1 MFNIWLAG
9 KTRAAGILLGI
20 LGVVTAGAA
29 NAITY
34 TYSDKY
40 SSCDTLTVSSAGA
53 ITCNC
58 SSQFTQSGGAFVC
71 ATGGTTAFHFN
82 FVRQLSC
89 ASGLDI
95 NATTGRVDCATTLP
109 SCTLSAAPL
118 GPVAPGDV
126 VALSA
131 NCNNLPTSYQW
142 ASTPELVPASHTA
155 TVTIPPLSPAGYYAY
170 SVRAANS
177 SGSGNSASA
186 IVKVAVPGQSGPFA
200 YVPGNGNSG
209 KVSLLDTASHTAS
222 PNVFNVGAIPVGVA
236 VHPSGIKAYVTN
248 QGHNT
253 VSVIDTA
260 TNRVMATVDVAPVGQ
275 GPAGVA
281 ITPDGRKAYVANYVT
296 DKVSVID
303 TVTDA
308 VLRTVTLPAGSKP
321 IGVAA
326 IKKADGTQQ
335 VFVANSGTN
344 TVSVITVSVI
354 DTVPD
359 TITHVV
365 NTDAGPHG
373 VAAKPDGTKVYV
385 ANSTSNGVTVIDTGT
400 YQPAGF
406 SLGASA
412 VKPQG
417 IAVKPGGIEVY
428 VVNNGSGS
436 VSVIN
441 TVDNTIS
448 ATITGLGTLPYSVA
462 FNPSGSLAYVT
473 NSGSS
478 NVSIIDTATRSVVDT
493 VSVGTTPYAL
503 GQFVGP
509 ASPYRG
515 LWWNPNEDGWGMSVT
530 QHGSMIFVAAYTYN
544 QAGQP
549 TWYVMSNCPVGGAS
563 CTGDL
568 YEVTGGKLPTVPWSG
583 SGLKV
588 NPVGTGTLTFTNADS
603 ATFGF
608 TVNGVAGSK
617 TISRQVFAAGTT
629 TPAVSYTD
637 LWWNASES
645 GWGVALTQQFST
657 IFATWYAYDAA
668 GNAVWYVASKCVMT
682 GSGCTGDLYQV
693 TGGSSLTSAWNG
705 ANKVVTKVG
714 TIAFAFSDA
723 ANATMSYNINGET
736 GSKII
741 TRQPF

>member
-1 MFNIWLAG
+1 MFNVWLAG

-20 LGVVTAGAA
+20 LGVATAGAA
-29 NAITY
+29 DAITY

-40 SSCDTLTVSSAGA
+40 SSCDTLSVSPAGA

-58 SSQFTQSGGAFVC
+58 NSQFTPSGGAFVC
-71 ATGGTTAFHFN
+71 TTGGTAAFHFN

-89 ASGLDI
+89 AAGLDI

-109 SCTLSAAPL
+109 SCTLSAAPS
-118 GPVAPGDV
+118 GSVAPGNV
-126 VALSA
+126 VALTA
-131 NCNNLPTSYQW
+131 NCNNSPTSYQW
-142 ASTPELVPASHTA
+142 ASAPELVPASHTA
-155 TVTIPPLSPAGYYAY
+155 TVTIPSASSAGYYAY
-170 SVRAANS
+170 SVKATNS

-186 IVKVAVPGQSGPFA
+186 ILKVTVPGQSGPFA
-200 YVPGNGNSG
+200 YIPGNGNSG
-209 KVSLLDTASHTAS
+209 KVSLLDTASHIAS
-222 PNVFNVGAIPVGVA
+222 SNVFNVGAIPVGVA
-236 VHPSGIKAYVTN
+236 MHPSGIKAYVTN

-260 TNRVMATVDVAPVGQ
+260 TNKVKATVDVAPAGQ

-281 ITPDGRKAYVANYVT
+281 VTPDGRKVYVANYAT

-303 TVTDA
+303 AGSDT
-308 VLRTVTLPAGSKP
+308 VLRTIALPVGSKP

-344 TVSVITVSVI
+344 TVSVI
-354 DTVPD
+354 DTVTD
-359 TITHVV
+359 TIAHAV

-385 ANSTSNGVTVIDTGT
+385 ANSTSNSVTVIDTGT

-417 IAVKPGGIEVY
+417 IAVKPDGTEVY
-428 VVNNGSGS
+428 VVNNGSGT
-436 VSVIN
+436 VSVIDTANN
-441 TVDNTIS
+441 TVS
-448 ATITGLGTLPYSVA
+448 ATLSGLGTLPYSVA
-462 FNPSGSLAYVT
+462 FNPAGSLAYVT

-503 GQFVGP
+503 GQFVAP
-509 ASPYRG
+509 ASTYRG

-568 YEVTGGKLPTVPWSG
+568 YEVTGGKLPTVLWSG

-588 NPVGTGTLTFTNADS
+588 SPVGTGTLTFTGADS

-608 TVNGVAGSK
+608 TINGVAGSK
-617 TISRQVFAAGTT
+617 TISRQVFAVGTT

-637 LWWNASES
+637 LWWNAGES

-657 IFATWYAYDAA
+657 IFATWYAYDAV
-668 GNAVWYVASKCVMT
+668 GNAVWYVASNCAMT
-682 GSGCTGDLYQV
+682 GSSCAGDLYQV

-723 ANATMSYNINGET
+723 GNGTMSYNINGET

>member
-1 MFNIWLAG
+1 MFKIKLWLAD
-9 KTRAAGILLGI
+9 KTRTVGMLLSILC
-20 LGVVTAGAA
+20 VATAGAA

-40 SSCDTLTVSSAGA
+40 SSCDTLTVSLTGA

-58 SSQFTQSGGAFVC
+58 NSQFTQQSSGAFVC

-109 SCTLSAAPL
+109 SCTLSAAPS

-131 NCNNLPTSYQW
+131 NCNNSPTNYQW

-170 SVRAANS
+170 SVKAANS
-177 SGSGNSASA
+177 LGSGNSASA

-200 YVPGNGNSG
+200 YIPGNGNSG
-209 KVSLLDTASHTAS
+209 KVSLLDIASHTAS
-222 PNVFNVGAIPVGVA
+222 SNILNVGAIPVGVA

-253 VSVIDTA
+253 ISVIDTA
-260 TNRVMATVDVAPVGQ
+260 THRVIATVDVAPVGQ

-303 TVTDA
+303 TVTDT

-335 VFVANSGTN
+335 VFVANSGNN
-344 TVSVITVSVI
+344 TVSVVDTAT
-354 DTVPD
+354 DTVAY
-359 TITHVV
+359 TTY
-365 NTDAGPHG
+365 TDVGPHG
-373 VAAKPDGTKVYV
+373 VAAKPDGAKVYV
-385 ANSTSNGVTVIDTGT
+385 ANSTSNSVTVIDTGT
-400 YQPAGF
+400 YLSAGV

-412 VKPQG
+412 IKPQG
-417 IAVKPGGIEVY
+417 IAVKPDGTEVY
-428 VVNNGSGS
+428 VVNNGSSS

-441 TVDNTIS
+441 TADNTLS
-448 ATITGLGTLPYSVA
+448 ATLTGLGTLPYSVA

-549 TWYVMSNCPVGGAS
+549 TWYVMSNCPVGGTS

-588 NPVGTGTLTFTNADS
+588 TSVGTGTLTFAGADS

-608 TVNGVAGSK
+608 TINGVAGSK
-617 TISRQVFAAGTT
+617 TISRQVFAAGIT

-637 LWWNASES
+637 LWWNANES

-668 GNAVWYVASKCVMT
+668 GNAVWYVASNCALT

-693 TGGSSLTSAWNG
+693 TGGTSLTSVWNG
-705 ANKVVTKVG
+705 ANKAVTKVG
-714 TIAFAFSDA
+714 TITFVFTDA
-723 ANATMSYNINGET
+723 ANGTMSYNINGET